1 MATALQRHKLPQSSQ
16 QFSAASLKTFRLQD
30 SNGACTCHSSTA
42 PQQLLQVAEVKRQEC
57 RVVIIAGEH
66 LDAACSQPGKTGQQ
80 AVSKGQTGGGA
91 AALSWQQQ
99 QDEACSTA
107 A

>member
-1 MATALQRHKLPQSSQ
+1 MATALQWHKLPQSSQ
-16 QFSAASLKTFRLQD
+16 QVSAASLKSIRLHA
-30 SNGACTCHSSTA
+30 SNGACTCHSSNA

-57 RVVIIAGEH
+57 RVVVIAGEH
-66 LDAACSQPGKTGQQ
+66 LDAACSKLGKTGQQ
-80 AVSKGQTGGGA
+80 AVSKGQTRGGA